1 MPERKQEIVNAAVA
15 IADELGLEA
24 VSMRS
29 VADRVGVTPMAL
41 YPHIGSKSALL
52 DAMVEY
58 LGGELLPDMA
68 AGDSWRERLY
78 GMAHAAREMSRRHPW
93 AGILIFARPSVAGDA
108 VRVTDV
114 VYEGLLEAGVPEAEV
129 PRLERLF
136 STFVIGYALSE
147 TGGRFGGPEADPRG
161 TRGRLA
167 DGPLPGHTKLAPWLS
182 KTPDWDAE
190 FDADLGDLEQLIE
203 SKADRRTG
211 PQTPPD

>member
-1 MPERKQEIVNAAVA
+1 MPDRKQEILSAAVA

-29 VADRVGVTPMAL
+29 VAERVGVTPMAL

-52 DAMVEY
+52 DAMLEQ
-58 LGGELLPDMA
+58 LGGEMLPTMT

-78 GMAHAAREMSRRHPW
+78 GMAYAAREMSRRHPW

-108 VRVTDV
+108 VRVTDLI
-114 VYEGLLEAGVPEAEV
+114 YQSLLEAGVPEAEV
-129 PRLERLF
+129 PRLERLV
-136 STFVIGYALSE
+136 STFVLGYAMSE
-147 TGGRFGGPEADPRG
+147 TGGRFGSADANPRG
-161 TRGRLA
+161 TRGQQS
-167 DGPLPGHTKLAPWLS
+167 GESLPGHSKLAPWLS

-203 SKADRRTG
+203 SKAGSTG
-211 PQTPPD
+211 ETAP